1 MISVLSNI
9 QDDICN
15 YADAISGITGT
26 DVEIIDESL
35 MRIAG
40 TGKYRH
46 MLNENVAKNGYIY
59 HHVLQVRETV
69 LIKNPGEHPLCQLCE
84 KHHYCSEMLDL
95 NAPIF
100 LNNRVIG
107 VIGIICSTQAQRDTL
122 LSQIDKFVTFIEQI
136 AVMIS
141 SKVFECLERLRAQET
156 LGAFRRLIDAM
167 DRGVVAID
175 GKGLIWHANHSAD
188 RILNREVQG
197 LPLTI
202 ETTG

>member
-1 MISVLSNI
+1 
-9 QDDICN
+9 
-15 YADAISGITGT
+15 
-26 DVEIIDESL
+26 
-35 MRIAG
+35 
-40 TGKYRH
+40 
-46 MLNENVAKNGYIY
+46 
-59 HHVLQVRETV
+59 
-69 LIKNPGEHPLCQLCE
+69 
-84 KHHYCSEMLDL
+84 
-95 NAPIF
+95 
-100 LNNRVIG
+100 

-175 GKGLIWHANHSAD
+175 GNGRIWHANHSAD
-188 RILNREVQG
+188 RILNRDVQG

-202 ETTG
+202 ETTGDILYGDEEAWLTLEGQNTMYCANKFRSPRQDNDRLTMVIFRDAHDYLSNLTPSPYESDTQVRLIGHSPQWNSSEAP